1 MSLWATAA
9 DFEQGGAGALYSNPP
24 YSDYPFFQ
32 TRLDGLKQRFAPT
45 GQKLLIV
52 GCAFGYLVNLAVAA
66 GYDAYGID
74 NAYAIGKA
82 QALFPAIATKLIVAD
97 ALTATTLDSAA
108 KTAGL
113 HGGTPKW
120 PLLLTEDVLPCMSDA
135 EIQTALTNLRAR
147 CTTNLLHFVTGGD
160 GGPECDPRINWKP
173 IGGDPA
179 NPATIPVGSWRA
191 VLCPPD
197 VVGDCETG
205 LFWNATGE
213 V

>member
-9 DFEQGGAGALYSNPP
+9 DFEQGGPGALYANPP
-24 YSDYPFFQ
+24 YSRYPFFQ
-32 TRLDGLKQRFAPT
+32 TRIDELKQRFAPT

-52 GCAFGYLVNLAVAA
+52 GCGFGYLVDDAVTA

-74 NAYAIGKA
+74 NAYAIGKGKTLLP
-82 QALFPAIATKLIVAD
+82 QIAARLIVAD
-97 ALTATTLDSAA
+97 ALTAATLDSAA
-108 KTAGL
+108 QTAGL
-113 HGGTPKW
+113 KHNAKW
-120 PLLLTEDVLPCMSDA
+120 ALLVTEDVLPCMSDA
-135 EIQTALTNLRAR
+135 EVQTALTNLRAR
-147 CTTNLLHFVTGGD
+147 CSTNLLHLVTCGD
-160 GGPECDPRINWKP
+160 GGSRCDPRINWKS
-173 IGGDPA
+173 IDA
-179 NPATIPVGSWRA
+179 WRA